1 MCSNKKIRFS
11 KMMFLMSFLGFV
23 WQEDFEYSL
32 QKHRLLLADPRST
45 TAYIY
50 DREHVL
56 FVPGKIIAYIYNTTF
71 KYNTIYIN
79 NTVCIYN
86 RFVPGITYT

>member
-11 KMMFLMSFLGFV
+11 KMMFLMSFLWFV

-56 FVPGKIIAYIYNTTF
+56 FVPGEIMPTYTTQPSNTTQS
-71 KYNTIYIN
+71 T
-79 NTVCIYN
+79 
-86 RFVPGITYT
+86 